1 MLYAHDGQISS
12 SGAQLPAGLSRARF
26 GFVFFWQSSCMS
38 WSDLGEKWQ
47 QGTSALSC
55 TISRGLMNIVAFVY
69 VVFRF
74 VSAFSLFWYEFPH
87 DSHASI
93 WIGGKKTC
101 TNGLFVSLA

>member
-1 MLYAHDGQISS
+1 
-12 SGAQLPAGLSRARF
+12 
-26 GFVFFWQSSCMS
+26 
-38 WSDLGEKWQ
+38 
-47 QGTSALSC
+47 
-55 TISRGLMNIVAFVY
+55 MNIVAFVY